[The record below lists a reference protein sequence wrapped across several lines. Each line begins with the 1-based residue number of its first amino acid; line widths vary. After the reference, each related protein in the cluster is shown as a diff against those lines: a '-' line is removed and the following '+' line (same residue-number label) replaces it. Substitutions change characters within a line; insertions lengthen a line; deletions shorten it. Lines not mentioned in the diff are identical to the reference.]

1 MSKRINLNPKVL
13 QKRTS
18 KGHENEIIIVMFF
31 IFLILLFF
39 FGVYQY
45 ISYRNLMEQKK
56 SLQIETQG
64 LNFQKNNTELSKKI
78 AEKDKEIKFMSGLK
92 SNTNYYSEIY
102 NIEKYEPKGITIDSI
117 NADKNGVNITAIAS
131 DSSLVPVFLNNL
143 KESKEYSGAFLN
155 NMQNVKVPE
164 SNKENSRSIQSKE
177 KSGNEQ
183 NKEET
188 SSNIQEAKSINET
201 VFTIQIGGNTNES
214 NGAS

>member
-13 QKRTS
+13 QKRNS
-18 KGHENEIIIVMFF
+18 KGHENEIIMCMFF

-45 ISYRNLMEQKK
+45 ISYRNLMEQKN

-64 LNFQKNNTELSKKI
+64 LNFQKNNSELSKKI
-78 AEKDKEIKFMSGLK
+78 AEKNKEIKFMNGLK

-102 NIEKYEPKGITIDSI
+102 NIEKYEPQGITIDSI
-117 NADKNGVNITAIAS
+117 NVDKNGVNITAIAT

-143 KESKEYSGAFLN
+143 KESKEYNKAFLN

-164 SNKENSRSIQSKE
+164 NSKTNGENTQSKE
-177 KSGNEQ
+177 KNGNQQ
-183 NKEET
+183 NKEEN
-188 SSNIQEAKSINET
+188 SSNIQVIKSINET